1 MWKPEIKKA
10 YIVGT
15 DVKFRQ
21 HAGKEYPPIGAFDPN
36 EQVKL
41 LNTALIDGMKWHRVK
56 RSNGQ
61 FVWVIDY
68 YLHVPL
74 RQ

>member
-1 MWKPEIKKA
+1 MWKPESKKA
-10 YIVGT
+10 QIIGT
-15 DVKFRQ
+15 GVKFRQ
-21 HAGKEYPPIGAFDPN
+21 NAGKDYPVIGEFEPN
-36 EQVKL
+36 EWVKL
-41 LNTALIDGMKWHRVK
+41 LNSALVDKVTWHRVK
-56 RSNGQ
+56 RNNGQ

>member
-10 YIVGT
+10 YVVGT

-21 HAGKEYPPIGAFDPN
+21 NAGKEYPAIGSFEPN

>member
-21 HAGKEYPPIGAFDPN
+21 HAGKEYRPIGSFEPN

>member
-15 DVKFRQ
+15 CVKFRQ
-21 HAGKEYPPIGAFDPN
+21 NAGKEYPPIGEFEAN

-41 LNTALIDGMKWHRVK
+41 LNSALVDGMTWHRVK
-56 RSNGQ
+56 RANGQ
-61 FVWVIDY
+61 FVWVIDH
-68 YLHVPL
+68 YLHVPF

>member
-1 MWKPEIKKA
+1 MWKPEIRKA

-15 DVKFRQ
+15 GVKFRTL
-21 HAGKEYPPIGAFDPN
+21 AGKEYMPAGEFLPN

-41 LNTALIDGMKWHRVK
+41 LNTALIDGMTWHRVK
-56 RSNGQ
+56 RTTGE
-61 FVWVIDY
+61 FVWVIGH

>member
-21 HAGKEYPPIGAFDPN
+21 YAGKEYPAIGSFEPN

-41 LNTALIDGMKWHRVK
+41 LNTALIHGMKWHRVK
-56 RSNGQ
+56 RQNGQ

>member
-21 HAGKEYPPIGAFDPN
+21 HAGKEYSPIVSFEPN